1 MWAVLPLRAM
11 LEQATKMA
19 LCLLSCL
26 QFSDFCFLFFADIID
41 FISFTIL
48 EKLALFQHLKSE
60 SLSQHYDNQICSQL
74 AS

>member
-1 MWAVLPLRAM
+1 MGCFTVACDAGASD
-11 LEQATKMA
+11 ENGY

-48 EKLALFQHLKSE
+48 EKLALFQHWKSE
-60 SLSQHYDNQICSQL
+60 SLPHYDNQI
-74 AS
+74 